1 MSESD
6 QILQKKDEE
15 AQHNVNAKTGSKSI
29 IWGFSLVAL
38 LDECITQI
46 VFMLL
51 AAGFKFNPWPIII
64 VLVLVKFAR
73 LLIFMPFLYSFIYY
87 FIMQCFKRKELM
99 KQVIYSR
106 NIKRCKGFMLYR
118 YDNIFNSE
126 TTKKEIENLKKVL
139 N

>member
-1 MSESD
+1 MSELD
-6 QILQKKDEE
+6 QIVQKKDEE
-15 AQHNVNAKTGSKSI
+15 AQHDVDAKIESELI

-51 AAGFKFNPWPIII
+51 VAGFKFNPWPIII

-99 KQVIYSR
+99 KQVIYFL
-106 NIKRCKGFMLYR
+106 K
-118 YDNIFNSE
+118 
-126 TTKKEIENLKKVL
+126 NLKKEF
-139 N
+139 NK

>member
-1 MSESD
+1 MIYKSESNRYKIIKMSELD
-6 QILQKKDEE
+6 QIVQKKDEE
-15 AQHNVNAKTGSKSI
+15 AQHDVDAKIESELI

-87 FIMQCFKRKELM
+87 FIIQCFKRKELM
-99 KQVIYSR
+99 KQVIYFL
-106 NIKRCKGFMLYR
+106 K
-118 YDNIFNSE
+118 
-126 TTKKEIENLKKVL
+126 NLKKEF
-139 N
+139 NK

>member
-1 MSESD
+1 MIYKSESNRYKIIKMSELD
-6 QILQKKDEE
+6 QIVQKKDEE
-15 AQHNVNAKTGSKSI
+15 AQHDVDAKIESELI

-64 VLVLVKFAR
+64 VLVLVKFAK

-99 KQVIYSR
+99 KQVIYFL
-106 NIKRCKGFMLYR
+106 K
-118 YDNIFNSE
+118 
-126 TTKKEIENLKKVL
+126 NLKKEF
-139 N
+139 NK